1 MTIPQT
7 SVLRVIRSGGPEK
20 EVSNCNEVAYGRTVL
35 EIYGH
40 WALSRVLGI
49 VSVEIVGIRQILL
62 SRWRM

>member
-1 MTIPQT
+1 M
-7 SVLRVIRSGGPEK
+7 IRSGGPEK